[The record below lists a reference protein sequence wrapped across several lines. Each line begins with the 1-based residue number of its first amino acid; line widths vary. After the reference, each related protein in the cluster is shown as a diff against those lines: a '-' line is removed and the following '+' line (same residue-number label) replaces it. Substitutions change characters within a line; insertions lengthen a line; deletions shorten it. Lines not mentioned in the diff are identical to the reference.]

1 MEIALLVL
9 FIINFFFIATM
20 VFLERKKPQAI
31 IVWTLV
37 LILLPGVGFVLYA
50 TLGNGLSIKT
60 RRMLK
65 NQSLMWN
72 ELKQLVSNQKQSITE
87 KELRSNK
94 VAADNKSLILLNI
107 DTCESVY
114 TENNQIKIF
123 TNGKDKLDSL
133 LSDLK
138 NAKSTINLGYY
149 IYASDETGDQV
160 SDVLMEKARQGLT
173 VNLLIDAYGSKKFK
187 RKKFRQLLKAG
198 VNVCEFFPP
207 LKVFR
212 SINLRLNYRNHRKIV
227 VIDGKIGYIGGV
239 NIRNDHMGI
248 GRRSVAWRDDH
259 IRIVGDSVFDL
270 QRLFLK
276 DWRYAF
282 KPARNKNYN
291 LERYFTVNDEICNNC
306 GVQIIHSGPDD
317 ERQQIKLAMISM
329 ITNAKKSVCL
339 QSPYFVPDDSFLD
352 AIKLAAQSGVQVD
365 IMIPKI
371 PDKTIPYYASLSY
384 CEDLIKY
391 GVNVFAREG
400 FIHAKTLLVDDSV
413 CMIGSCNSDIRSF
426 LLNFEAS
433 AVIYDKK
440 IAQQMKEI
448 FNNDK
453 KESIMLNSAFFKG
466 LSRGKKSLKAICRL
480 FSGIL

>member
-37 LILLPGVGFVLYA
+37 LILLPGLGFVLYA
-50 TLGNGLSIKT
+50 ILGNGLSIKT

-65 NQSLMWN
+65 NQSVMWK
-72 ELKQLVSNQKQSITE
+72 ELKQLVSNQKQAITT
-87 KELRSNK
+87 KELNSNK
-94 VAADNKSLILLNI
+94 IAIDNKNLILLNI

-123 TNGKDKLDSL
+123 TSGQDKLKSL
-133 LSDLK
+133 LSDLEE
-138 NAKSTINLGYY
+138 AKSTINLSYY
-149 IYASDETGDQV
+149 IYASDETGNQV
-160 SDVLMEKARQGLT
+160 SDVLMKKAKQGLT
-173 VNLLIDAYGSKKFK
+173 VNLLIDAYGSKRFK
-187 RKKFRQLLKAG
+187 RKKLKEMLKAG

-207 LKVFR
+207 LKIFR
-212 SINLRLNYRNHRKIV
+212 SINLRLNYRNHRKIAV
-227 VIDGKIGYIGGV
+227 VDGKIGYIGGV

-248 GRRSVAWRDDH
+248 GRKAIAWRDDH

-282 KPARNKNYN
+282 APARKKSYN
-291 LERYFTVNDEICNNC
+291 LEKYFTVNDEVYNNC

-329 ITNAKKSVCL
+329 ITNAKKSICL

-352 AIKLAAQSGVQVD
+352 AIKIAVQSGVQVD

-384 CEDLIKY
+384 CEDLIRY

-400 FIHAKTLLVDDSV
+400 FIHAKTLLIDDSV
-413 CMIGSCNSDIRSF
+413 CMVGSCNSDIRSF
-426 LLNFEAS
+426 SLNFEAS

-440 IAQQMKEI
+440 IAEQMKEI
-448 FNNDK
+448 FVRDK
-453 KESIMLNSAFFKG
+453 KESVMLNSAYFKG
-466 LSRGKKSLKAICRL
+466 LTRGKKSLKAVCRL

>member
-37 LILLPGVGFVLYA
+37 LILLPGLGFVLYA
-50 TLGNGLSIKT
+50 ILGNGLSIKT

-65 NQSLMWN
+65 NQSVMWK
-72 ELKQLVSNQKQSITE
+72 ELKQLVSNQKQAITT
-87 KELRSNK
+87 KELNSNK
-94 VAADNKSLILLNI
+94 IAIDNKNLILLNI

-123 TNGKDKLDSL
+123 TSGQDKLKSL
-133 LSDLK
+133 LTDLEE
-138 NAKSTINLGYY
+138 AKSTINLSYY
-149 IYASDETGDQV
+149 IYASDETGNQV
-160 SDVLMEKARQGLT
+160 SDVLMKKAKQGLT
-173 VNLLIDAYGSKKFK
+173 VNLLIDAYGSKRFK
-187 RKKFRQLLKAG
+187 RKKLKEMLKAG

-207 LKVFR
+207 LKIFR
-212 SINLRLNYRNHRKIV
+212 SINLRLNYRNHRKIA

-248 GRRSVAWRDDH
+248 GRKAIAWRDDH

-282 KPARNKNYN
+282 APARNKSYN
-291 LERYFTVNDEICNNC
+291 LEKYFTVNDEVYNNC

-329 ITNAKKSVCL
+329 ITNAKKSICL

-352 AIKLAAQSGVQVD
+352 AIKIAVQSGVQVD

-400 FIHAKTLLVDDSV
+400 FIHAKTLLIDDSV
-413 CMIGSCNSDIRSF
+413 CMVGSCNSDIRSF
-426 LLNFEAS
+426 SLNFEAS

-440 IAQQMKEI
+440 IAEQMKEI
-448 FNNDK
+448 FVRDK
-453 KESIMLNSAFFKG
+453 KESVMLNSAYFKR
-466 LSRGKKSLKAICRL
+466 LTRGKKSLKAVCRL